1 MSQRALSCD
10 RVRWLRENLDWTRVA
25 KVITFFVK
33 CAIPFAVSTFSVLS
47 GTRPTWSFADSTHP
61 TGGQGGGEDA
71 QCQERVA
78 GGGCEHGSIVK
89 STTTTSDTHIRLKRT
104 KSLNRSNLTCA
115 KGRGCGC
122 RGIPGDALA

>member
-1 MSQRALSCD
+1 VSQRALSCD

-61 TGGQGGGEDA
+61 TGGPPAAGPGPPRA
-71 QCQERVA
+71 PA
-78 GGGCEHGSIVK
+78 GGGGRV
-89 STTTTSDTHIRLKRT
+89 RT
-104 KSLNRSNLTCA
+104 R
-115 KGRGCGC
+115 
-122 RGIPGDALA
+122 